1 MKLDKQEKTRNRE
14 NEKGAAMIMALLV
27 SFLLL
32 TASAG
37 LLLES
42 SMNAANVTDAVAEQ
56 QAYHAAE
63 SGIQSAVHVL
73 RCQKNSNPGCGD
85 VVATPLY
92 DPSLSPTHV
101 INQVNYIKA
110 AERTTSNTTGQ
121 ETDPARLSRFLNYA
135 STCGPDDALC
145 VALNLPGYA
154 YSLELDDPDNTSSFV
169 SVSMEG
175 RFYENNFN
183 TVFATGNTAVDKL
196 TKTYGTGADTLTVT
210 YTPPAAIVDYDMS
223 DTNLNTSYGTLNIA
237 RTGAGALITSDNR
250 FDIVVR
256 MTRPYDAVK
265 TVRGWILHT
274 AAPGE
279 VPKVIFDSQTLTLV
293 GSALTLDLATAPST
307 GWSAIQNIPP
317 DPNNPPERIG
327 YKAQP
332 SLGNNI
338 IGGSMTPPEPVRL
351 LVKSTGYG
359 PRGAKKELQ
368 AIIQKN
374 FFNGLTAPAALTL
387 VGPHRTGPQPLNP
400 GAPVD
405 EPVSHFYFSL
415 GQSAVLQY
423 SGVDQAST
431 DIIPPIGTNNP
442 MSLQCVE
449 EYVLNVP
456 NTNAHIQCSDSY
468 PNGSTPFNGSVQ
480 GTPSDVTIDMP
491 YWLQTPAALDRE
503 IHKLAVTAKSSGRFY
518 PGGTAPTSWG
528 DYATGTGITFCDGD
542 VELGQ
547 GISGDGGGILVV
559 TGSLTL
565 KGSFSFKGLIIVTGQ
580 GLLRSGGGGGGPSS
594 GEISG
599 NVVVAP
605 YVNSKIVDRFD
616 MNGNPIDD
624 PAGIFLAPHYDM
636 DGGGNS
642 NLQFNS
648 AHLQSGL
655 TAISNFVLGVMER

>member
-1 MKLDKQEKTRNRE
+1 MKVDNQIMTKDRE
-14 NEKGAAMIMALLV
+14 NERGAAMIMALLI

-73 RCQKNSNPGCGD
+73 RCQKNTNPGCSD
-85 VVATPLY
+85 VVASPLIV
-92 DPSLSPTHV
+92 PTASPTASQ
-101 INQVNYIKA
+101 NQINYIRA
-110 AERTTSNTTGQ
+110 VDPLTSNTTGQ
-121 ETDPARLSRFLNYA
+121 ETDTPRLSRWLNY
-135 STCGPDDALC
+135 SETCGADGVLC
-145 VALNLPGYA
+145 VALNQPGYA
-154 YSLELDDPDNTSSFV
+154 YSLELDDPDNTSSYV
-169 SVSMEG
+169 SITMEG
-175 RFYENNFN
+175 RLTDNDWTTGDPASEKLRKTYEDSP
-183 TVFATGNTAVDKL
+183 GNTL
-196 TKTYGTGADTLTVT
+196 TIA
-210 YTPPAAIVDYDMS
+210 YTPPTSIVDYDMS
-223 DTNLNTSYGTLNIA
+223 DTDLNTSYGTVTIS
-237 RTGAGALITSDNR
+237 RTGAGAIVPADNR

-265 TVRGWILHT
+265 TVRAWILNT
-274 AAPGE
+274 TNPGDI
-279 VPKVIFDSQTLTLV
+279 PKIIFDSQTLTLV
-293 GSALTLDLATAPST
+293 GSALTLDLASAPSS
-307 GWSAIQNIPP
+307 GWSSIESVPP
-317 DPNNPPERIG
+317 SDPPVIGERIG
-327 YKAQP
+327 YRAQP
-332 SLGNNI
+332 SLGNSV
-338 IGGSMTPPEPVRL
+338 IGGTITPPEPVR
-351 LVKSTGYG
+351 VFIKSTGYG
-359 PRGAKKELQ
+359 PRGAKKELH

-400 GAPVD
+400 GAPLG

-415 GQSAVLQY
+415 GQSTVLQY

-442 MSLQCVE
+442 ISLNCVE
-449 EYVLNVP
+449 DYVLNVP
-456 NTNAHIQCSDSY
+456 VGSSSIQCSDSY
-468 PNGSTPFNGSVQ
+468 PNGATPFNGSVQ

-491 YWLQTPAALDRE
+491 YWLQTPGALDRE
-503 IHKLAVTAKSSGRFY
+503 IHKLAGTARSNGRFF
-518 PGGTAPTSWG
+518 PAGSVPTSWG
-528 DYATGTGITFCDGD
+528 DYATGTGITFVDGD

-559 TGSLTL
+559 TGALTL
-565 KGSFSFKGLIIVTGQ
+565 KGSFSFKGLIIVTGAG
-580 GLLRSGGGGGGPSS
+580 GLLRSGGGGGPGAS

-605 YVNSKIVDRFD
+605 YVNSKIVDRIVD
-616 MNGNPIDD
+616 GVPYDD

-648 AHLQSGL
+648 AHLQAGL
-655 TAISNFVLGVMER
+655 TAVSNFVLGVMEK